1 MFIGFW
7 LRNGISLSLNYEMQY
22 LQPKLDNSKTS
33 LVFPNLVI
41 RKRIVKFTN
50 IKRFDKQVVN
60 RYS

>member
-1 MFIGFW
+1 
-7 LRNGISLSLNYEMQY
+7 

>member
-1 MFIGFW
+1 
-7 LRNGISLSLNYEMQY
+7 MQY